1 MKESGDLGGM
11 GMGLGENGWMD
22 KRKENGNEKI
32 EKEIWKNGRM
42 GEKIG
47 KKIGEE
53 KKPMPRG

>member
-1 MKESGDLGGM
+1 M
-11 GMGLGENGWMD
+11 NGWMD